1 MPVGDCL
8 QVSAECPVET
18 SIYGYYPSLGA
29 NAFFAAWFALLFVPN
44 VIFGIYYK
52 AWTYMLALGLGCAI
66 EAVGYGGRI
75 MLHNNPFSN
84 AGFEMQICCLILG
97 PAFNSAAI
105 YLTMKH
111 VALTF
116 GPEYSSIKPR
126 FYTWIFIIGDLFS
139 LVLQAIGGGMA
150 ATADDDRVR
159 RDTGTDIMIAG
170 ICWQVITLT
179 IFGTVIGHYVLKRRR
194 AARSGH
200 PLSAAAAATLHDRK
214 FRLFIFAVASAFVA
228 VLVRCIYRIPELAAG
243 WGSSIMRDEPSYI
256 ALEGVMIAY
265 ATLVQTVFHPGYC
278 FPQLTGKYRK
288 GQAASAVEEKGTTTP
303 EEK

>member
-1 MPVGDCL
+1 MPVGECL
-8 QVSAECPVET
+8 QVSPECPVEI

-29 NAFFAAWFALLFVPN
+29 NAFFTAWFALLFIPN
-44 VIFGIYYK
+44 IVFGIYYK

-66 EAVGYGGRI
+66 EAIGYGGRI
-75 MLHNNPFSN
+75 MLHSNPFSN

-116 GPEYSSIKPR
+116 GPEYSSIKPK
-126 FYTWIFIIGDLFS
+126 FYTWIFITGDLIS

-150 ATADDDRVR
+150 ATADDNKVQ
-159 RDTGTDIMIAG
+159 RDTGTDIMITG
-170 ICWQVITLT
+170 ICWQVVTL
-179 IFGTVIGHYVLKRRR
+179 IVFGTVIVHYAFKRRR

-200 PLSAAAAATLHDRK
+200 PLSAQATAVLHDRK
-214 FRLFIFAVASAFVA
+214 FKLFIFGVSSAFVA
-228 VLVRCIYRIPELAAG
+228 VFIRCIYRIPELAAG
-243 WGSSIMRDEPSYI
+243 WASSIMRDEPSYI
-256 ALEGVMIAY
+256 ALEGCMIAY
-265 ATLVQTVFHPGYC
+265 ATLVQTIFHPGYC
-278 FPQLTGKYRK
+278 FPQLTGRYRK
-288 GQAASAVEEKGTTTP
+288 DQTGAVAEEKATTVP